1 MVRLRRERTLS
12 LLRLRGSGREGSGG
26 LGDRSRVVLLHRLLN
41 GSWLKLPWRR
51 ILHRRIPHLL
61 GLSSLLHRLLTRS
74 MIRSGPAR
82 LPSRWSTSATGW
94 HGELVSLVTLIPMND
109 RLRTRIGLTLRHSF
123 HLSIHSSLSFL
134 DHIIPRVDASALH
147 GFAFLVA
154 LPGHLLVVRAE
165 SVQLRLLR

>member
-1 MVRLRRERTLS
+1 M
-12 LLRLRGSGREGSGG
+12 
-26 LGDRSRVVLLHRLLN
+26 
-41 GSWLKLPWRR
+41 
-51 ILHRRIPHLL
+51 HRRMPHLL

-74 MIRSGPAR
+74 MIRGGPAW
-82 LPSRWSTSATGW
+82 LPSPWSTSATGW

-109 RLRTRIGLTLRHSF
+109 RLRTWIGLSLRHSF

-165 SVQLRLLR
+165 SVQLCLR